1 MPAGGRNVNAPVCRT
16 RDRSNY
22 LVKSRES
29 SFPTSA
35 QTPTNVDHSRR
46 TWYFFNPPAIE
57 LLRRSRFPF
66 SLSLSL
72 SLSLSRPSI
81 ESYASILQTFEGICG
96 HTVSDD
102 VANQLIIGPLKGS
115 LLFTVQRLRRI
126 TPVEKFCRIWEVNRA
141 RQTFFS
147 LRLSTHRLSR
157 ESFLEI

>member
-1 MPAGGRNVNAPVCRT
+1 MHRCAEREIDQIISLNRGRVRFRPPRKPQRMSIIPVVRGIFLT
-16 RDRSNY
+16 RRRSNY
-22 LVKSRES
+22 YAGRGS
-29 SFPTSA
+29 P
-35 QTPTNVDHSRR
+35 
-46 TWYFFNPPAIE
+46 
-57 LLRRSRFPF
+57 

-81 ESYASILQTFEGICG
+81 ESYVSILQTFEGICG

-102 VANQLIIGPLKGS
+102 VANQLIIGPLEGS

>member
-57 LLRRSRFPF
+57 LLRRPRLPF
-66 SLSLSL
+66 SLSLFH
-72 SLSLSRPSI
+72 PSM
-81 ESYASILQTFEGICG
+81 ESYASILQTFEGVRG

-102 VANQLIIGPLKGS
+102 VANRLIIGALKGS
-115 LLFTVQRLRRI
+115 LLFTVPRLRRI
-126 TPVEKFCRIWEVNRA
+126 TLVEKFCRIWEVNRA

-157 ESFLEI
+157 ESFSKI